1 MLRVGEG
8 VVIVPRDS
16 AQQLQGL
23 QCIFPRRSPSDG
35 SRPAL
40 PPPPKQEPV
49 AEPDQL
55 AGPLRTGKVGAW
67 DSTIWPLSQKDS
79 WAGDAERGLWVT
91 WLRPGRWGPGKP
103 AAALGVRTKG
113 GHKED
118 TGIRDQGREEEME
131 N

>member
-1 MLRVGEG
+1 MVA
-8 VVIVPRDS
+8 D
-16 AQQLQGL
+16 Q
-23 QCIFPRRSPSDG
+23 RSPH
-35 SRPAL
+35 
-40 PPPPKQEPV
+40 PPKQEPV

-103 AAALGVRTKG
+103 AAAVGVRTKG